1 MEEKIWGILKEI
13 SSEILTY
20 EGTDMIGEGIID
32 SFQVIDIVEALEEV
46 FGIEIDAEYVVAEN
60 FRNRAAVTELMRT
73 LIGE

>member
-73 LIGE
+73 LLGE

>member
-1 MEEKIWGILKEI
+1 MEEKILEILKEI

-73 LIGE
+73 LLGE